1 MLVRLQERLAH
12 RLRFPAGNGGPKAT
26 VVIDSGD
33 LGQAALEAIAAV
45 EAMA

>member
-1 MLVRLQERLAH
+1 MLLRLQERLAH
-12 RLRFPAGNGGPKAT
+12 RLRSPAGGGPKAT